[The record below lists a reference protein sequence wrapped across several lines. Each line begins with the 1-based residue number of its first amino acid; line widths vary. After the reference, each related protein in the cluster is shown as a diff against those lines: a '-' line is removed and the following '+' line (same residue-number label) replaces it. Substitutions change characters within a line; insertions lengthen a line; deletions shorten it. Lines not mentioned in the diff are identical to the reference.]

1 MKVAVEYLVVLEYKG
16 SILGINLLHYLSIRF
31 FFSRSG
37 WGDPSSAL
45 AVTMIH
51 LLLLSQTLSYTYG
64 NVGEQVHIISGSPQV
79 LSY

>member
-37 WGDPSSAL
+37 WEDPLSAL

-64 NVGEQVHIISGSPQV
+64 NIGEQVHIISGSPQV